1 MKKVSYILKK
11 IIFAFLLI
19 YTYNL
24 FAVSFNLVI
33 PINIFT
39 IIILSFLDAPGLI
52 LLVIIL
58 KLFYWR
64 WSYGREYNW

>member
-1 MKKVSYILKK
+1 MKKVSFVLKK
-11 IIFAFLLI
+11 IILSFILL

-24 FAVSFNLVI
+24 IAVSFNLII

-52 LLVIIL
+52 LLVIIH
-58 KLFYWR
+58 KLFYWG
-64 WSYGREYNW
+64 W